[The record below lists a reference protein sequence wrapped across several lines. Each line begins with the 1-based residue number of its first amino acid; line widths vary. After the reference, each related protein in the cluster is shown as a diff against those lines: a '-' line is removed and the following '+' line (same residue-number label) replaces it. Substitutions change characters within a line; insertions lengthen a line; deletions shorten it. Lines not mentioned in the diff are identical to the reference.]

1 MKPIKM
7 ETEMPLRERRDHV
20 NDSLV
25 YRRLGGWRE
34 NTHGSCPSTSGKTN
48 EKPSVIQT
56 RCRQCTT
63 FLFFLPF
70 NPLHLVRDQRNI
82 ILKGVPKRVAAS

>member
-1 MKPIKM
+1 M
-7 ETEMPLRERRDHV
+7 EEEIVCNLIESQELKCLNKDL
-20 NDSLV
+20 SGE
-25 YRRLGGWRE
+25 YRLE
-34 NTHGSCPSTSGKTN
+34 TN

-82 ILKGVPKRVAAS
+82 ILKGVPKRVAASGMSGTL